1 MADEDR
7 REFDFE
13 FRPESYWESADA
25 IFANVKG
32 EWRRKKIRRAVE
44 DGSVDEVPPEVFADS
59 LDDKIRR
66 KTGAIHPS
74 MMGGEY
80 LPDYLPAEIEVARI
94 SLRSTTGDVI
104 ALRARPEKTGI
115 AFRWSDEYEDDGKE
129 PFYVIGRHGYSENP
143 LSLGELIELFKST
156 KCPDYQHRPNSNII
170 QMFRDDQWDEWD
182 GCSAEEA
189 AEFSSVSS
197 EFYPELERWY
207 TADTKRWYQ
216 EETRELVY
224 QGPQRPSADQ
234 AEGDFAVLLRL
245 AQFVRRRWPKPIQW
259 DEILRHVSKIT
270 PANEP
275 LAELVREGILNPS
288 SARSFSKLAAPYHVT
303 IEKSEGGEVGVVELW
318 VTHDRGPDFLYECR
332 DVIDLVVD
340 YALRNDLPLPSEM

>member
-1 MADEDR
+1 MADVDR

-115 AFRWSDEYEDDGKE
+115 AFRWSDEYEEDGGGQK
-129 PFYVIGRHGYSENP
+129 YVIRRHGWSQNP
-143 LSLGELIELFKST
+143 LSLDELIELFKST
-156 KCPDYQHRPNSNII
+156 TCPDYQHNPGANII
-170 QMFRDDQWDEWD
+170 EMFRNDQWDEW
-182 GCSAEEA
+182 GTPEEA
-189 AEFSSVSS
+189 VGFASMGSA
-197 EFYPELERWY
+197 FYPELAAWYDADSIRWY
-207 TADTKRWYQ
+207 
-216 EETRELVY
+216 REKTQQVVYEGPLRPGTDHVDGEFVDLV
-224 QGPQRPSADQ
+224 
-234 AEGDFAVLLRL
+234 RL
-245 AQFVRRRWPKPIQW
+245 AQFARRCWPKP
-259 DEILRHVSKIT
+259 
-270 PANEP
+270 
-275 LAELVREGILNPS
+275 
-288 SARSFSKLAAPYHVT
+288 FSW
-303 IEKSEGGEVGVVELW
+303 S
-318 VTHDRGPDFLYECR
+318 
-332 DVIDLVVD
+332 DVIDPSHSTLQQAVHSGDVNPANIPSFEKLKEEFRLEIQDRSSAEKATGKWVTVRVGIVEESEFRCDCEDLVEKMEA
-340 YALRNDLPLPSEM
+340 YAFRNDLPLP